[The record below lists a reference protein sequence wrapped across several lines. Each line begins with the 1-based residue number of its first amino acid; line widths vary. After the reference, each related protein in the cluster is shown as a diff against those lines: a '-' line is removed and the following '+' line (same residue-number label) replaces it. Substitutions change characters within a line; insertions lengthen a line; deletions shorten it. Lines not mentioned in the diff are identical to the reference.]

1 MLRAGLALAALAL
14 GVAAAALPRGEGVE
28 FTDAEVRRLVQHTG
42 LGAPPPDPTNAW
54 ADDER
59 AARLGQRLFF
69 DARLSSNGRLS
80 CASCHDAALG
90 LADGKPLAEGLGTTS
105 RHAPSLWNTA
115 FQRWYFWDGRVD
127 TLWGQAVQPLENPLE
142 LGSSRTALAR
152 RVALDDALRGEYEAV
167 FGALPDALDAD
178 SLPEQARPVPEDP
191 RHDHARAWAALA
203 PERRAAVEAV
213 AVRALKAIAA
223 YERRLVSARAPF
235 DVFAE
240 GLRDGDAAKVA
251 ALSASAQRGAKLFVG
266 RGRCRT
272 CHSGPNFSDGE
283 FHDIGIAPLGGGRAT
298 DSGRFGGLERLL
310 ADPFNSASA
319 HSDDPQGE
327 KARALASLV
336 VGPQSWGEYKTPS
349 LRNVA
354 RTAPYMHQGQLA
366 TLEDVVHFYSTLE
379 GMLPAGHHAESIL
392 LPLDLD
398 EGERA
403 DLLAFL
409 RSLTDEGLDPA
420 LLRPLDD

>member
-1 MLRAGLALAALAL
+1 MRAGLALAALGL
-14 GVAAAALPRGEGVE
+14 GVAAAVLPDEERVT
-28 FTDAEVRRLVQHTG
+28 FSDTEVRRLLQHTG
-42 LGAPPPDPTNAW
+42 LGVPPPDPTNAW
-54 ADDER
+54 ADDEG

-69 DARLSSNGRLS
+69 DTRLSANGELACS
-80 CASCHDAALG
+80 SCHDPAQG
-90 LADGKPLAEGLGTTS
+90 FADGRQLAEGLGTTE
-105 RHAPSLWNTA
+105 RHAPSLWNAA

-127 TLWGQAVQPLENPLE
+127 TLWGQALQPLENALE
-142 LGSSRTALAR
+142 LGASRTALAR
-152 RVALDDALRGEYEAV
+152 LVALDENLRGEYEAV
-167 FGALPDALDAD
+167 FGALPAALEAAT
-178 SLPEQARPVPEDP
+178 LPEQARPVLEDP
-191 RHDHARAWAALA
+191 RHAHAQAWGALA
-203 PERRAAVEAV
+203 PERRVAVEEV
-213 AVRALKAIAA
+213 AVRALKALAA

-240 GLRDGDAAKVA
+240 GLRDGDPEKLA
-251 ALSASAQRGAKLFVG
+251 ALSQSAQRGARLFVG

-283 FHDIGIAPLGGGRAT
+283 FHDIGIAPLGGGRAA

-319 HSDDPQGE
+319 HSDDREGE
-327 KARALASLV
+327 KARALASLI
-336 VGPQSWGEYKTPS
+336 VGPQSWGEFKTPS

-354 RTAPYMHQGQLA
+354 RTAPYMHQGQFA
-366 TLEDVVHFYSTLE
+366 TLEDVLHYYSTLE

-409 RSLTDEGLDPA
+409 HSLTDEGVDPS
-420 LLRPLDD
+420 LLAPL

>member
-1 MLRAGLALAALAL
+1 MRRAALALAALAL
-14 GVAAAALPRGEGVE
+14 GVAAAVPPEEEVE
-28 FTDAEVRRLVQHTG
+28 FSATEVRRLVQHTG

-54 ADDER
+54 ADDDG

-69 DARLSSNGRLS
+69 DTRLSANGELS
-80 CASCHDAALG
+80 CASCHDPAQG
-90 LADGKPLAEGLGTTS
+90 FADGRQLAQGLGTTP
-105 RHAPSLWNTA
+105 RHAPSLWNAA

-127 TLWGQAVQPLENPLE
+127 TLWGQAMQPLENPLE
-142 LGSSRTALAR
+142 LGASRTALAR
-152 RVALDDALRGEYEAV
+152 LVGADETLRGEYEAV
-167 FGALPDALDAD
+167 FGALPEVLDAAT
-178 SLPEQARPVPEDP
+178 LPEQARPVPEDA
-191 RHDHARAWAALA
+191 RHDHARAWEALA
-203 PERRAAVEAV
+203 PERRAAVEEV

-240 GLRDGDAAKVA
+240 GLREGDPEKIA
-251 ALSASAQRGAKLFVG
+251 ALSPGARRGAKLFVG
-266 RGRCRT
+266 AGRCRT

-298 DSGRFGGLERLL
+298 DDGRFGGLERLL
-310 ADPFNSASA
+310 ADPFNSASP
-319 HSDDPQGE
+319 HSDDREGE

-336 VGPQSWGEYKTPS
+336 VGPQSWGEFKTPS

-366 TLEDVVHFYSTLE
+366 SLEDVVHFYSTLE

-409 RSLTDEGLDPA
+409 RSLTDEALDPA
-420 LLRPLDD
+420 LLGPP